1 MKFMKVLMA
10 AGLALSLAACS
21 SVPSGY
27 VGVKV
32 KLYGGD
38 KGVDTQELGPG
49 RYWIGINEELHLFPT
64 FTQNACW
71 TKGADPSCGSPNDES
86 IGFQTIEGMTVS
98 ADIGLSYAVDTTK
111 VADLF
116 QKYRKGITEITDVYL
131 RNHVRDALVTYASTR
146 TVEDVYGRGKV
157 EIMNSVE
164 KSVREQIAPLGLK
177 IENIYWI
184 GEIRLPP
191 KVIDSLNAKIQAVQ
205 MTQQRQNE
213 VAQSKAEADK
223 KIEEARGQAESIMV
237 VAKSQAEA
245 NMILAK
251 SLTKE
256 LVEYKAIEKWSGE
269 LPRVTGGAVPFIN
282 MDVKDKA
289 IK

>member
-1 MKFMKVLMA
+1 MKILKLLAIA
-10 AGLALSLAACS
+10 AVSLTLGACS
-21 SVPSGY
+21 YVPSGH

-32 KLYGGD
+32 KMYGGD
-38 KGVDTQELGPG
+38 KGVDTQELPPG
-49 RYWIGINEELHLFPT
+49 RYWIGWNEELHLFPT

-71 TKGADPSCGSPNDES
+71 TKGADPTCGSPNDES

-98 ADIGLSYAVDTTK
+98 ADIGMSYSVDTSK
-111 VADLF
+111 VSELF
-116 QKYRKGITEITDVYL
+116 QKYRKGINEITDVYL
-131 RNHVRDALVTYASTR
+131 RNHVRDALVTFASTKS
-146 TVEDVYGRGKV
+146 VEDVYGRGKV
-157 EIMNSVE
+157 EIMNQVE
-164 KSVREQIAPLGLK
+164 KEVRSQVAPLGLK

-223 KIEEARGQAESIMV
+223 KIEEARGQAESIML

-245 NMILAK
+245 NIILSK

-256 LVEYKAIEKWSGE
+256 LVEYKAIERWDGV
-269 LPRVTGGAVPFIN
+269 LPKVSGGATPFIS
-282 MDVKDKA
+282 MDLKDKL
-289 IK
+289 K